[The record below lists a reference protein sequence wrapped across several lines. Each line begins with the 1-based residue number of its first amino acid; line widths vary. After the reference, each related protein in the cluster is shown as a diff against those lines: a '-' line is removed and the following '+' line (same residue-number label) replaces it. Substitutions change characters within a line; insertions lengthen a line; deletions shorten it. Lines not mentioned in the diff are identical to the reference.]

1 MKIRTLLH
9 LALLAAVA
17 AMVAS
22 AVAVSWLCK
31 NVRGLEAEQ
40 IMLVCWVILFAS
52 LATVFLAIWSA
63 RSILSRSLQRLLA
76 AIEEIGRGN
85 LKHRI
90 GVMTGNE
97 VGMLSQAIDQMTE
110 WLQRVTASRDELAQA
125 ERQQRLSARALDS
138 AAECMLIVQYGKI
151 VAVNRAF
158 RIVTGYSANE
168 VIGKSVH
175 MLHVGVPDVHR
186 LAERRAALARSGI
199 WQGEIWGRRKDGE
212 IYPAWVSLSLVKEES
227 GNCYVSMF
235 SDISTEKNEEIR
247 LNYLAFHDALTDL
260 PNRVLMQQR
269 LSDMLARARRRGGTV
284 ALLYIDLDHFKPI
297 NDVYGHEIGDVLL
310 QETARR
316 LRACVRKTDIVARLG
331 GDEFVVLLD
340 GLRDAEEASWIAQ
353 NLLDSLAWPFALRN
367 AKATSRSSTATL
379 ILPPASVTVSASL
392 GISCFPHDG
401 DTPED
406 LLRNADAAMYVA
418 KQDGKN
424 SYRFFSSGMDREVR
438 EQSHLAAAL
447 RTAMENKELTLVYQ
461 PCVSA
466 KSGRMLGVEALIR
479 WHSPVHGMILPGRFI
494 GLAEEI
500 GVIEPIAEWVLHA
513 ACAQLRSWQGLG
525 DVPQFVS
532 VNLSAS
538 QFYQEGLAE
547 LVASIVS
554 EAGIEPQSLEL
565 EVSESVVMA
574 HPERACKTLARL
586 ASIGVGLALDDF
598 GISNLPLIHLQGFS
612 INRIKIDNSLVSK
625 LPGDFDYANLV
636 RAIIAIGDS
645 LKLGIT
651 AEGVETEEQCRFLL
665 SAGCDAMQGYL
676 FSKPLAPQ
684 ALEAYS
690 LNTIPAYH

>member
-1 MKIRTLLH
+1 MKIRTFLH
-9 LALLAAVA
+9 LAMMAAVA
-17 AMVAS
+17 AMVTS
-22 AVAVSWLCK
+22 AVAVLWLCR
-31 NVRGLEAEQ
+31 NVRDLEAEQ
-40 IMLVCWVILFAS
+40 VVLAWSVILFAL
-52 LATVFLAIWSA
+52 LATVLLAVWSA

-76 AIEEIGRGN
+76 AMEEIGRGN
-85 LKHRI
+85 LRHRI
-90 GVMTGNE
+90 GVMTGSE
-97 VGMLSQAIDQMTE
+97 IGVLSRTIDQMTE
-110 WLQRVTASRDELAQA
+110 WLQHVTASRDELAQA
-125 ERQQRLSARALDS
+125 ERQLRLSARALDS
-138 AAECMLIVQYGKI
+138 AAECMMIVQYGRI

-168 VIGKSVH
+168 VIGQSVH
-175 MLHVGVPDVHR
+175 MLHVGVSDVHR

-212 IYPAWVSLSLVKEES
+212 IYPAWVNLSLVKEES

-269 LSDMLARARRRGGTV
+269 LGDMLTRARRRGGTV
-284 ALLYIDLDHFKPI
+284 ALLYIDLDNFKPI

-310 QETARR
+310 QEMALR

-353 NLLDSLAWPFALRN
+353 NLLDSLAWPFSFRN

-401 DTPED
+401 ENPED

-424 SYRFFSSGMDREVR
+424 SYRFFSSGMDRQVR
-438 EQSHLAAAL
+438 EQAFLAAAL

-466 KSGRMLGVEALIR
+466 KSGRLLGVEALIR

-494 GLAEEI
+494 SLAEEI
-500 GVIEPIAEWVLHA
+500 GIIEPITEWVLQA
-513 ACAQLRSWQGLG
+513 ACTQLRSWQGLG

-532 VNLSAS
+532 VNLSAR
-538 QFYQEGLAE
+538 QFYQDGLAE
-547 LVASIVS
+547 RVASIVS

-565 EVSESVVMA
+565 EISESVVMA

-586 ASIGVGLALDDF
+586 ASVGVGLALDDF

-612 INRIKIDNSLVSK
+612 INRLKIDNSLVNK

-676 FSKPLAPQ
+676 FSKPLVPQ